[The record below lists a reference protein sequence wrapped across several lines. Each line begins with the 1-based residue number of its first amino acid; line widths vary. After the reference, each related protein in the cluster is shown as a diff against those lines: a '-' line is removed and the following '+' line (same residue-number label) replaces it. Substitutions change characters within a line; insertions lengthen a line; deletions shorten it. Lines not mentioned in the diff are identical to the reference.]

1 MHRRAF
7 GGTCSVLCSV
17 ALRAMPNGAF
27 DLRSLAWSGELGAAV
42 WMRVVV
48 WTCRMMWHASCR
60 FNHIL
65 LLPARPP
72 HARCAALTYSPR
84 VHAMPQTG
92 DERCLKQRRGK
103 LWERVLWMRACAVH
117 RGRIRVA
124 PGRRWVF
131 ASAALFGRHLCCH
144 ADMPMCCEF
153 LCDAAETREMFRSC
167 SATPGLLMLCA
178 LWYSI

>member
-1 MHRRAF
+1 MVGLAASFAASR
-7 GGTCSVLCSV
+7 CVLCRTGRSIYARSRGV
-17 ALRAMPNGAF
+17 A
-27 DLRSLAWSGELGAAV
+27 SLVLPCGC
-42 WMRVVV
+42 V

>member
-1 MHRRAF
+1 MSAAWLMCDLLGEAPMVGLAASFAASRCVVCRTGRSIYARSR
-7 GGTCSVLCSV
+7 GVASLVLPC
-17 ALRAMPNGAF
+17 GC
-27 DLRSLAWSGELGAAV
+27 
-42 WMRVVV
+42 V

-117 RGRIRVA
+117 RGGS
-124 PGRRWVF
+124 PPEG
-131 ASAALFGRHLCCH
+131 AL
-144 ADMPMCCEF
+144 DEPP
-153 LCDAAETREMFRSC
+153 
-167 SATPGLLMLCA
+167 SATPGSFPVLLFRPASLLSRGHADVLRFSVRCRRDA
-178 LWYSI
+178 